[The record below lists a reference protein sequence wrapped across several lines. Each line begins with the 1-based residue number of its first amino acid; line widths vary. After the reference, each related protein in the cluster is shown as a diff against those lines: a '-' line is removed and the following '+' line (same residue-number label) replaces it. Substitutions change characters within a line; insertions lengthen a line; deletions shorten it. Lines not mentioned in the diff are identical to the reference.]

1 MSVRELCRDDLLG
14 RFADHTFTEV
24 VVGDT
29 TRVEFRDGADA
40 LIIQSTKLDVDD
52 AYMNIRS
59 NLVKDPNALFI
70 LTSAQR
76 IALTGTENG
85 TQIIDSTAGRLSM
98 YVGNS
103 WVSATVV

>member
-1 MSVRELCRDDLLG
+1 MSIRELCRDDLLG
-14 RFADHTFTEV
+14 RFAGHTFTEIANE
-24 VVGDT
+24 DM

-59 NLVKDPNALFI
+59 NLVTTPNALFI
-70 LTSAQR
+70 LTSAQ
-76 IALTGTENG
+76 IALLTGTENG